1 VASPNDEKSVRAS
14 AFYARRT
21 DELRS
26 AISENLSHL
35 WRYTM
40 SLVLIGILACAVFY
54 LAIVAKKLPIWA
66 PILVLSVGAVALQKR
81 HLHHRRF
88 MQLSGLAEYYEKGL
102 ARLGRKWELLD
113 EGERFIEQDHFYSTD
128 LDLFGHGSLYQLLCS
143 ARTQIG
149 RETLADWMM
158 APASIGE
165 IQARNAA
172 VLELRVRRDLPESL
186 ATSGPMQVSDCRPE
200 FLKAWVA
207 EGPSPFP
214 SWARLVAFLLALS
227 AVALPLLLW
236 SGILGLHDFWVYL
249 VGLFSI
255 QAIFAGSFRSQVKS
269 ALEPLGPLSIELPII
284 RELLQIVERDQFSSE
299 KLSKLARSLA
309 RDGMAASSNIRRL
322 QRLIH
327 LVKERENEWFAYLS
341 YCLLWATQFAM
352 AIEHWRRRHGAQMLE
367 WVAALGEFEALI
379 SLSTYS
385 YEHPGDTFPELIEKG
400 PEFEAEGLGHPL
412 LDETTCV
419 RNDLQLSSTV
429 RFLIVSGSNMSGK
442 STFLRAIGL
451 NSILAL
457 MGAPVRCAKLRLSP
471 LAIGAEVRIQDS
483 VIDGRSHF
491 LAEMQRLRRMIE
503 VANQKPLL
511 FLADEI
517 MSGTNSHDR
526 RIATE
531 WVVRALMLRGA
542 IGAITTHDLALTEI
556 ATNGLPGRNVYFE
569 DSGESGNL
577 IFDYK
582 LRHGVLG
589 RSNALNIAHLL
600 GIDTAAFES
609 D

>member
-1 VASPNDEKSVRAS
+1 MNEKSVRPS
-14 AFYARRT
+14 DFYARRT
-21 DELRS
+21 DELRA

-35 WRYTM
+35 SRYTI
-40 SLVLIGILACAVFY
+40 SLVLIGVVTCAGFY
-54 LAIVAKKLPIWA
+54 LSIIAKALPVWA
-66 PILVLSVGAVALQKR
+66 PILLLLVGAAALQKR
-81 HLHHRRF
+81 HLHQRRF
-88 MQLSGLAEYYEKGL
+88 MQLSSLSEYYEKGL
-102 ARLGRKWELLD
+102 ARLDRKWELLD
-113 EGERFIEQDHFYSTD
+113 GGERFLNQDHFYSTD
-128 LDLFGHGSLYQLLCS
+128 LDLFGRGSLYQLLCS

-149 RETLADWMM
+149 RETLANWMM
-158 APASIGE
+158 APASIEE
-165 IQARNAA
+165 IQGRNAA
-172 VLELRVRRDLPESL
+172 ISELRERRDLPESL
-186 ATSGPMQVSDCRPE
+186 ATSGPTQVSDCRPE

-207 EGPSPFP
+207 EAPTPFP
-214 SWARLVAFLLALS
+214 PWARPLAFLLALA
-227 AVALPLLLW
+227 AVVLPVLLW
-236 SGILGLHDFWVYL
+236 CSLLGLHDFWIYL
-249 VGLFSI
+249 VCLFSI
-255 QAIFAGSFRSQVKS
+255 QAIFAGTFRGQVKS
-269 ALEPLGPLSIELPII
+269 VLESLGPLSVELPII
-284 RELLQIVERDQFSSE
+284 RELLQIVERDEFSSE
-299 KLSKLARSLA
+299 KLRKLARSLA
-309 RDGMAASSNIRRL
+309 RDGSSASSNIRRL
-322 QRLIH
+322 QRLIR

-367 WVAALGEFEALI
+367 WVAVLGEFEALI

-385 YEHPGDTFPELIEKG
+385 YEHPGDTFPELVEKG

-419 RNDLQLSSTV
+419 RNDVQLSSTV

-451 NSILAL
+451 NAILAL
-457 MGAPVRCAKLRLSP
+457 MGAPVRCVKLRLSP
-471 LAIGAEVRIQDS
+471 LAIGAAVRIQDS
-483 VIDGRSHF
+483 VVDGRSHF

-531 WVVRALMLRGA
+531 WVLRALMLRGG

>member
-1 VASPNDEKSVRAS
+1 VASLTDEKSVRAS
-14 AFYARRT
+14 AFYVRRS
-21 DELRS
+21 DELRD
-26 AISENLSHL
+26 AINENLSRL
-35 WRYTM
+35 WRYPI
-40 SLVLIGILACAVFY
+40 SLVLIGILACAGFY
-54 LAIVAKKLPIWA
+54 LSIVAKRLPIWA
-66 PILVLSVGAVALQKR
+66 PILVLSAGAVALQKR
-81 HLHHRRF
+81 HMHQRRF
-88 MQLSGLAEYYEKGL
+88 MQLSSLADYYEKGL
-102 ARLGRKWELLD
+102 ARLERKWELLD
-113 EGERFIEQDHFYSTD
+113 KGERFIDQDHFYSKD

-143 ARTQIG
+143 TRTQIG
-149 RETLADWMM
+149 RETLANWMM
-158 APASIGE
+158 VPASIEE
-165 IQARNAA
+165 IRARNAA
-172 VLELRVRRDLPESL
+172 ISELRERRDLPESL
-186 ATSGPMQVSDCRPE
+186 TASGPTQTSDFRPE
-200 FLKAWVA
+200 FLNTWVA
-207 EGPSPFP
+207 ESPYPFP
-214 SWARLVAFLLALS
+214 SWARPLAFLLALS

-236 SGILGLHDFWVYL
+236 SGILGLHDFWIYL
-249 VGLFSI
+249 VGLLSI
-255 QAIFAGSFRSQVKS
+255 QAIFAGTFRSQVKS
-269 ALEPLGPLSIELPII
+269 VLKSLGPLSIELPII
-284 RELLQIVERDQFSSE
+284 RELLQIVEREQFSSA

-309 RDGMAASSNIRRL
+309 RDGSAASSDIRCL
-322 QRLIH
+322 QRLIS
-327 LVKERENEWFAYLS
+327 LAKERENEWFAYLS

-352 AIEHWRRRHGAQMLE
+352 AIEHWRRRHGTQMLE
-367 WVAALGEFEALI
+367 WVTALGEFEALI

-385 YEHPGDTFPELIEKG
+385 YEHPEDTFPELTEKG
-400 PEFEAEGLGHPL
+400 PVFEAEGLGHPL
-412 LDETTCV
+412 LDETSCV
-419 RNDLQLSSTV
+419 RNDLQLSETV

-451 NSILAL
+451 NAILAL

-471 LAIGAEVRIQDS
+471 LAIGAAVRVQDS

-531 WVVRALMLRGA
+531 WVIRALMLRGA

-577 IFDYK
+577 SFDYK
-582 LRHGVLG
+582 LRHGVLE

-600 GIDTAAFES
+600 GIDTAAFEA

>member
-1 VASPNDEKSVRAS
+1 VASLTDEKSVRAS
-14 AFYARRT
+14 AFYVRRP

-26 AISENLSHL
+26 AINENLSRL

-40 SLVLIGILACAVFY
+40 SLVLIAILACAGFY
-54 LAIVAKKLPIWA
+54 RSIVAKRLPIWA
-66 PILVLSVGAVALQKR
+66 PILVLSVGAAALQKR
-81 HLHHRRF
+81 HLHQRRF
-88 MQLSGLAEYYEKGL
+88 MQLSSLAEYYEKGL
-102 ARLGRKWELLD
+102 ARLDREWELLD
-113 EGERFIEQDHFYSTD
+113 GDERFIDQDHFYSAD
-128 LDLFGHGSLYQLLCS
+128 LDLFGRGSLYQLLCS

-149 RETLADWMM
+149 RETLANWMIV
-158 APASIGE
+158 PASIEE

-172 VLELRVRRDLPESL
+172 ISELRERRDLPESL
-186 ATSGPMQVSDCRPE
+186 AASGPSQVSDFRPK
-200 FLKAWVA
+200 FLKTWVS
-207 EGPSPFP
+207 ESPYSFP
-214 SWARLVAFLLALS
+214 SWARPLAFLLALS

-236 SGILGLHDFWVYL
+236 SGILGLHDFWIYL
-249 VGLFSI
+249 VSLFSI
-255 QAIFAGSFRSQVKS
+255 QASFAGTFRSQVKS
-269 ALEPLGPLSIELPII
+269 VLESLGPLSIELPII

-309 RDGMAASSNIRRL
+309 RDGSAASSNIHRL
-322 QRLIH
+322 QQLIRLA
-327 LVKERENEWFAYLS
+327 KERENEWFAYLS

-400 PEFEAEGLGHPL
+400 SEFEAEGLGHPL
-412 LDETTCV
+412 LDESTCM
-419 RNDLQLSSTV
+419 RNDLQLSNTV

-451 NSILAL
+451 NAILAR

-471 LAIGAEVRIQDS
+471 LAIGAAVRIQDS

-556 ATNGLPGRNVYFE
+556 AANGLPGRNVYFE
-569 DSGESGNL
+569 DSGELGNL
-577 IFDYK
+577 SFDYK
-582 LRHGVLG
+582 LRQGSWADQMH
-589 RSNALNIAHLL
+589 
-600 GIDTAAFES
+600 
-609 D
+609 

>member
-1 VASPNDEKSVRAS
+1 VASLTENKSVRAS
-14 AFYARRT
+14 ALYVRRT
-21 DELRS
+21 DELRG
-26 AISENLSHL
+26 AINENLSHL

-40 SLVLIGILACAVFY
+40 SLVLIGILACAGFY
-54 LAIVAKKLPIWA
+54 LSIVAKRLPIWA
-66 PILVLSVGAVALQKR
+66 PILVLSVGALALQKR
-81 HLHHRRF
+81 HLHQRKF
-88 MQLSGLAEYYEKGL
+88 MQLSSLAEYYEKGL
-102 ARLGRKWELLD
+102 ARLDRKWELLD
-113 EGERFIEQDHFYSTD
+113 GGERFIDQDHFYSTD
-128 LDLFGHGSLYQLLCS
+128 LDLFGRGSLYQLLCS

-149 RETLADWMM
+149 RETLANWMT
-158 APASIGE
+158 APASIEE

-172 VLELRVRRDLPESL
+172 ISELRERRDLPESL

-200 FLKAWVA
+200 FLKKWAA
-207 EGPSPFP
+207 ESPPPFP
-214 SWARLVAFLLALS
+214 SWARPLAFLLALV
-227 AVALPLLLW
+227 AVVLPILLW
-236 SGILGLHDFWVYL
+236 SGLLGLHDLWVYL
-249 VGLFSI
+249 VALFSI
-255 QAIFAGSFRSQVKS
+255 QAIFAGTFRGQVKS
-269 ALEPLGPLSIELPII
+269 VLESVGPLSIELPIV
-284 RELLQIVERDQFSSE
+284 RELLQIVEREQFSSE
-299 KLSKLARSLA
+299 KLCALARSLA
-309 RDGMAASSNIRRL
+309 RNGSAASSNIRRL
-322 QRLIH
+322 QRLIR
-327 LVKERENEWFAYLS
+327 LVNERENEWFGYIS

-379 SLSTYS
+379 SISTYS
-385 YEHPGDTFPELIEKG
+385 FEHPGDTFPQLVEKG
-400 PEFEAEGLGHPL
+400 PVFEAEGLGHPL
-412 LDETTCV
+412 LDENTCV
-419 RNDLQLSSTV
+419 RNDLQLGDTV

-451 NSILAL
+451 NAILAL
-457 MGAPVRCAKLRLSP
+457 MGAPVRCTKLRLSP
-471 LAIGAEVRIQDS
+471 LAVGAAVRIQDS

-511 FLADEI
+511 FLSDEI

-531 WVVRALMLRGA
+531 WVLRALMLRGA

-577 IFDYK
+577 TFDYK